1 MRLHVKR
8 LLIALVLVFMAIYT
22 LDNVVVRRRWN
33 GVVLLTLSVYL
44 LMLIFFFS
52 HIVYKK
58 RYVCS

>member
-8 LLIALVLVFMAIYT
+8 LLIALVLVFMAINT

-52 HIVYKK
+52 HIVYKE